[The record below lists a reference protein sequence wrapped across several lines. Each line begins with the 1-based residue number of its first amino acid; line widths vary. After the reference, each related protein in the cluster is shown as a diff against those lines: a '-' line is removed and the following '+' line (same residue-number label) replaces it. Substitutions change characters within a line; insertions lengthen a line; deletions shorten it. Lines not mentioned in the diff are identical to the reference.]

1 MKPDGLCMG
10 CMDAKGEELICP
22 QCGYREE
29 EEPASPFYLSPG
41 TILEGKYLLGRVLG
55 QGGFGITYIAW
66 DTNLKIK
73 LAIKEYFPQEL
84 ASRSIGENHISAYIG
99 NKSDQYQYGLGKF
112 LQEAQT
118 LAQFDSHPNIV
129 SVRDYFQANGT
140 AYLVMSYVDGI
151 TLKDYLAQSGGRLP
165 VKQATGIIMPV
176 LDALKEV
183 HSVNI
188 MHRDISPDNIYINR
202 RGQVILL
209 DFGAARQAISEH
221 GRSLS
226 IILKP
231 GYAPEEQYRT
241 RGEQGPWTDI
251 YATAATY
258 YHLVTGVQPPEAL
271 ERLVEDELKTPS
283 ALKAD
288 LSPEEEQA
296 LLKALAVRAGDRF
309 QNVAEFQEALVG
321 LSLSAYTIPVKAPA
335 SVAGAGTTA
344 PLEPKSP
351 TATAGQSPQA
361 SAAATQKAGSRKSKG
376 LFIGL
381 AIGVVAIIAV
391 VGFIGSQQF
400 LTVSKIVLNH
410 QTLEML
416 AGKDSVTLEA
426 TIKPANASNSE
437 LIWSS
442 SDTRVATVN
451 NQGLVTARDEGSV
464 LIRVEAKEG
473 GAKAECKINVIY
485 QTVSNYAVDGG
496 TYSGTLKYAW
506 TDSEWIDRP
515 HGQGTLVYATGDE
528 YVGEFK
534 DGRRH
539 GQGTDTYANGDKY
552 VGEWKDDMFNGQ
564 GTYTW
569 IDGDVYVG
577 EWKDEMFNGQ
587 GTYTSADGAKYVGEW
602 KDDLFNGQGTLTYAD
617 GAKYVGEWKDDMF
630 NGQGTY
636 TFGLNTEWAGDKYVG
651 ELKDGKRHGQGTYT
665 YADGKVRS
673 GRWENGNYL
682 GP

>member
-1 MKPDGLCMG
+1 MKPEDLCMG
-10 CMDAKGEELICP
+10 CMEAKGEELICAR
-22 QCGYREE
+22 CGYREDE
-29 EEPASPFYLSPG
+29 ETASPFHLPPG
-41 TILEGKYLLGRVLG
+41 TILENKYLIGRVLG

-66 DTNLKIK
+66 DINLKIK

-84 ASRSIGENHISAYIG
+84 ASRGIGESHISAYTG
-99 NKSDQYQYGLGKF
+99 SKSDQYQYGLSKF

-118 LAQFDSHPNIV
+118 LAQFDGHPNIV

-140 AYLVMSYVDGI
+140 AYLVMSYVDGV
-151 TLKDYLAQSGGRLP
+151 TLKNYLAQSGGKLP

-251 YATAATY
+251 YAVAATY
-258 YHLVTGVQPPEAL
+258 YHIITGVQPPEAL
-271 ERLVEDELKTPS
+271 ERLVEDELITPS

-309 QNVAEFQEALVG
+309 QNVAEFQEALG
-321 LSLSAYTIPVKAPA
+321 SLSSSTYTAPVKAPA
-335 SVAGAGTTA
+335 SEAGAGTTA

-351 TATAGQSPQA
+351 AASAGLSPQA
-361 SAAATQKAGSRKSKG
+361 SATAKQKVTSLKSKG
-376 LFIGL
+376 LFIAL

-400 LTVSKIVLNH
+400 LTISEIAFAN
-410 QTLEML
+410 
-416 AGKDSVTLEA
+416 DR
-426 TIKPANASNSE
+426 TIE
-437 LIWSS
+437 
-442 SDTRVATVN
+442 
-451 NQGLVTARDEGSV
+451 
-464 LIRVEAKEG
+464 
-473 GAKAECKINVIY
+473 Y
-485 QTVSNYAVDGG
+485 TVSLTDGSYEGTG
-496 TYSGTLKYAW
+496 TYTGKIKKRVPNGYGTWVGIDGSYYEG
-506 TDSEWIDRP
+506 EWLQGRWHGEGTHNLPDGNIYLGNYHNGLRN
-515 HGQGTLVYATGDE
+515 GQGTMTTADGNK
-528 YVGEFK
+528 YVGEWQDDK
-534 DGRRH
+534 RH
-539 GQGTDTYANGDKY
+539 GQGTYIFANGDKYVGEWKDHKPNGQGTTTFANGDKYVGEHKDGKYHGQGTFTFADGDKYVGEYKDGKRHGQGTMTYANGDKY
-552 VGEWKDDMFNGQ
+552 VGEWKDH
-564 GTYTW
+564 
-569 IDGDVYVG
+569 
-577 EWKDEMFNGQ
+577 K
-587 GTYTSADGAKYVGEW
+587 S
-602 KDDLFNGQGTLTYAD
+602 
-617 GAKYVGEWKDDMF
+617 

-636 TFGLNTEWAGDKYVG
+636 TFADGTKYVG
-651 ELKDGKRHGQGTYT
+651 EWQDGKYHGQGTMTYANGNKYVGEFKDNKRHGQGTYT
-665 YADGKVRS
+665 SAAGRVWS
-673 GRWENGNYL
+673 GRWENNDYL